1 MNLAAP
7 TNFQFA
13 SDAAIFTLTFLLNFI
28 MNTFLKLLRG
38 QLVFSIFVGK
48 WSFDI
53 LFFKQQKG
61 ETPGPICCCVLD

>member
-7 TNFQFA
+7 NNFQFA
-13 SDAAIFTLTFLLNFI
+13 SDAAIFTLTFLL
-28 MNTFLKLLRG
+28 NTFLKLLRG